1 MKYTFEPQNK
11 RTRNASYRIEA
22 LRRMTLLQLR
32 DICEVE
38 GLVNAANDQLDR
50 EELIQIIMTFRGT
63 RERLLLSGYDP
74 AKMERLQAALKRVRL
89 IELPYN
95 RLRLPSKLSVFQ
107 ELDTGFFDDYR
118 VSYQAELDGVN
129 AFVLDKNGGICA
141 VLRLLSFPGQEDD
154 LFLTRLAEFPCG
166 SASAQD
172 YRLLLCPQK
181 FSDLLTGAYHGTA
194 ELPSEAQAYVI
205 PLLAYQVCVL
215 EDAAMPLAI
224 DFGTSNTAA
233 GIYLSRLFY
242 EKIERY
248 IKPGLL
254 KTDNINYLQF
264 LSPEGAVAPILP
276 TVIGVERIEGEHVT
290 WRFGFD
296 ADGMTAQGY
305 LGQGVCVFYDIKR
318 WAASYEE
325 FETITDSDGHQLTI
339 SRKKIIKAYLDR
351 IIACAEQQFKC
362 RFRKLFLSYPV
373 KQRERFISLYRELY
387 TEYDLM
393 ESEMFDEGIAVLY
406 SIIGMQIDKKA
417 YRENAESHALIMDC
431 GGGTTDQSSASFRI
445 RTGRAAFEIDIK
457 TAYENGDTNFG
468 GNNLTFRIMQ
478 LLKIDAARQITGF
491 GKSLTELCAAFDFDQ
506 YRAVDDVGR
515 DAIYREI
522 EEAYKQAEAVIP
534 TRYREYEYS
543 GRDEY
548 YKVYNNFHYLFMLA
562 ERVKKAFFANAQ
574 ILRIVVSSEKTAP
587 QPDTVYIEAQRW
599 KLSAKTQGELKVR
612 KHMPVVGINAQQVQS
627 VFQADIYDIV
637 RRFIGRLYEKNQLG
651 AYRIIKL
658 TGQSCKIGLFRDAV
672 KEYVPGTLI
681 RQEQGPQADNY
692 RLKLTCLD
700 GAIRYLRDKT
710 LGLAKVNIHYG
721 RPAIPYVLSA
731 YTHRGEFVKLIH
743 SLDRER
749 LSGNVSRNIAAS
761 EVEFTLSD
769 AHDKEKYKF
778 LISCDPANFRRVTY
792 EEIERLYGEHVPQAN
807 VDVIENGEVC
817 YFVWVDEGQWGFSL
831 LPIAR
836 RNEELQL
843 GPQQLHSFENE
854 SWMVN
859 YFDGLH

>member
-1 MKYTFEPQNK
+1 MNYTFEPQNK
-11 RTRNASYRIEA
+11 GPRYASYRIED
-22 LRRMTLLQLR
+22 LRGMTLLQLR

-38 GLVNAANDQLDR
+38 GIVSAAIDRLDR

-63 RERLLLSGYDP
+63 RERLLIHAYDP
-74 AKMERLQAALKRVRL
+74 QKMERFQAALNRVHL
-89 IELPYN
+89 IELPHD
-95 RLRLPSKLSVFQ
+95 RLRLPSKLSMFRD
-107 ELDTGFFDDYR
+107 LDTGFFDDYR
-118 VSYQAELDGVN
+118 VSYRSDLDGVN
-129 AFVLDKNGGICA
+129 AFVLDKDGGVCA
-141 VLRLLSFPGQEDD
+141 ILRLVSFPGYEDD
-154 LFLTRLAEFPCG
+154 LFLTRLAEFPCRE
-166 SASAQD
+166 AEVQN

-181 FSDLLTGAYHGTA
+181 FSDLLTEAYNGTS
-194 ELPSEAQAYVI
+194 ELPSEAQVYMI
-205 PLLAYQVCVL
+205 PLLSYKVCEL

-242 EKIERY
+242 EKIERE

-254 KTDNINYLQF
+254 KADSINYLEF
-264 LSPEGAVAPILP
+264 LPPNGVVTPILP
-276 TVIGVERIEGEHVT
+276 TVIGVNRIDGENVT
-290 WRFGFD
+290 WRYGFD
-296 ADGMTAQGY
+296 ADGMMAQGY

-318 WAASYEE
+318 WAASYDEI
-325 FETITDSDGHQLTI
+325 ETLTDSEGHQLTM
-339 SRKKIIKAYLDR
+339 SRKKIIKAYLDYVIR
-351 IIACAEQQFKC
+351 CAEQQFKC
-362 RFRKLFLSYPV
+362 RFKKLFISYPV

-387 TEYDLM
+387 AEYDLM
-393 ESEMFDEGIAVLY
+393 EDEMFDEGIAVLY
-406 SIIGMQIDKKA
+406 SIIGMQIDQKA

-445 RTGRAAFEIDIK
+445 RTGRAAFEIDIT

-478 LLKIDAARQITGF
+478 LLKIDMVRQITGV
-491 GKSLTELCAAFDFDQ
+491 GKSLSELCAAFDFDQ

-534 TRYREYEYS
+534 TRYRDYEYS

-574 ILRIVVSSEKTAP
+574 ILRIVISSEKDVP
-587 QPDTVYIEAQRW
+587 QPDTVQIEAQRW
-599 KLSAKTQGELKVR
+599 KLAVKTLGELKVR
-612 KHMPVVGINAQQVQS
+612 KHIPSIGINSQQVQA

-637 RRFIGRLYEKNQLG
+637 RRFIGRLYEKNQLSP
-651 AYRIIKL
+651 YKIIKL

-672 KEYVPGTLI
+672 KEYVPGALI

-710 LGLAKVNIHYG
+710 LGLAKVNIQYG

-731 YTHRGEFVKLIH
+731 YTHRGEHVTLIQ
-743 SLDRER
+743 SLDRNH

-769 AHDKEKYKF
+769 ARGNEKYRF
-778 LISCDPANFRRVTY
+778 LISCDPDSFSRVTY
-792 EEIERLYGEHVPQAN
+792 EEIEDKYGEHIPQAD

-831 LPIAR
+831 VPISR
-836 RNEELQL
+836 KDEELQL
-843 GPQQLHSFENE
+843 GPQQLQPFENE